1 MKISKAIEQARAL
14 KSGYVL
20 SDEQLR
26 RYIDTAETLILS
38 EIVNGREG
46 DEEILSTYEPDG
58 SGDREL
64 FAPKPYEDIYVQYCA
79 TQIDLLGEEGDRYI
93 NDSIVFKDSFQ
104 GLKRYWW
111 KTHRQKKSFQYHF

>member
-1 MKISKAIEQARAL
+1 MKISKAIEQVRAL

-46 DEEILSTYEPDG
+46 DEEILSTYDPDG

-64 FAPKPYEDIYVQYCA
+64 FAPKPYEDIYAQSCA
-79 TQIDLLGEEGDRYI
+79 IQIDLRGEEGDRYI